1 GRGLAAAEGEGLVE
15 RDIKPGNVL
24 LEEGTGRV
32 KITDFGLAFAGDEL
46 SLSNPN
52 VLAGTPQFMSPEQ
65 AMAGQVDARSD
76 LFSLGSVLFAM
87 CTGQSPFRADSTI
100 ATLQLVTN
108 SPHSA
113 VREINPDVPPAL
125 EAIIDRLLA
134 KSPQRRFQSAAE
146 VAEALSALLTPPAQP
161 PAQLQSWTWL
171 KWVATV
177 LLLLVCE
184 LGLTEAAGLTSV
196 FSAFIQG

>member
-1 GRGLAAAEGEGLVE
+1 VH

-24 LEEGTGRV
+24 LEDGTGRV
-32 KITDFGLAFAGDEL
+32 KITDFGLAFVGDEV

-76 LFSLGSVLFAM
+76 LFSLGSVLYAM
-87 CTGQSPFRADSTI
+87 CTRRPPFQADRSM
-100 ATLQLVTN
+100 ATLLLVTN
-108 SPHSA
+108 SPRAA
-113 VREINPDVPPAL
+113 VREINPEVPPAL

-146 VAEALSALLTPPAQP
+146 VAEELSALLKPPAQP
-161 PAQLQSWTWL
+161 S
-171 KWVATV
+171 
-177 LLLLVCE
+177 
-184 LGLTEAAGLTSV
+184 
-196 FSAFIQG
+196 